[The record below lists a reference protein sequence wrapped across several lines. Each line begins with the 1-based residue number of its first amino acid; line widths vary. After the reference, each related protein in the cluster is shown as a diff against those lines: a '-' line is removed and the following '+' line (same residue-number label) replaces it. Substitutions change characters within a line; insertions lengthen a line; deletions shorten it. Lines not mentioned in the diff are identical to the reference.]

1 MDLIMSENKTP
12 TPPSQPGGTKP
23 TMVNNSKN
31 QGQVQR
37 PTKPTKK

>member
-1 MDLIMSENKTP
+1 MSEKKNSTTP
-12 TPPSQPGGTKP
+12 TPPSKPGGTKP

-31 QGQVQR
+31 QGQAQR